1 MKFISAGAIFL
12 GILFDP
18 GSGGAVAQTSNVDA
32 KIQDSIIAA
41 LAVKDQRA
49 VLGWRFIESISS
61 TIDKTTATLN
71 GKDLGDPPVQA
82 YPAPDDTTT
91 VIALLDI
98 GDPRRADQIER
109 GKVAM
114 LLLREQTQPY
124 HRLAFAVY
132 GLEGNLLTAAD
143 NDPASLIRLLLQ
155 MPALD
160 EPSNLSGAIVHSI
173 RSLEGSQTSRRAIF
187 VLTDGHNDGSIDL
200 AAVRDLAVS
209 TGVVID
215 ILLFPGDR
223 PVQLDVL
230 EQMAVA
236 TGGQLIK
243 PEALVG
249 FLRQPFAALDSGG
262 TQVFSLAGKQRLF
275 WQSGSDVKAAITYG
289 TKTIDLTAAA
299 DVPRADPLRTAEYLI
314 KDHPV
319 ALAGSAVAAL
329 ALLGGLA
336 FFGVRRG
343 RSGQSDQV
351 QPVQPAEVQPAP
363 PAQPG
368 PPVQPAE
375 AAVSTAAEPE
385 PAPVLAVLQN
395 IDDGTAYAIN
405 SPLANIGRATTNEIV
420 IDDAAVSRRHA
431 VLQQEGFGAFTIE
444 NLSGNGTFVNHRK
457 IDKSP
462 LVDGDLITMGS
473 TTFRY
478 AQSDPAERPAGR

>member
-1 MKFISAGAIFL
+1 MKYIPVAAIFL
-12 GILFDP
+12 SVLS
-18 GSGGAVAQTSNVDA
+18 SGGAVAQSSNVDA

-49 VLGWRFIESISS
+49 VLGWRFIESINS

-82 YPAPDDTTT
+82 YPAPDDTTSI
-91 VIALLDI
+91 IALLDI
-98 GDPRRADQIER
+98 GDPRRAEQIER
-109 GKVAM
+109 GKLAM
-114 LLLREQTQPY
+114 LLLREQTQAY
-124 HRLAFAVY
+124 DHLAFAVY
-132 GLEGNLLTAAD
+132 GLEGKLLTAAD
-143 NDPASLIRLLLQ
+143 NDPQALVRLLMQ

-160 EPSNLSGAIVHSI
+160 ESSNLSGAIVHSI
-173 RSLEGSQTSRRAIF
+173 RTLEALRTSRRAIF
-187 VLTDGHNDGSIDL
+187 VLTDGHNDGSIEL

-209 TGVVID
+209 TGVVVN

-223 PVQLDVL
+223 PVQLDAL
-230 EQMAVA
+230 EQLAVA

-243 PEALVG
+243 PEALTG
-249 FLRQPFAALDSGG
+249 FLRQPFAALDSGATQIFSFAG
-262 TQVFSLAGKQRLF
+262 TERLF
-275 WQSGSDVKAAITYG
+275 WQSASDVKVVITYG
-289 TKTIDLTAAA
+289 TKTIELTAAA
-299 DVPRADPLRTAEYLI
+299 NVPRAGPLRTGEYLI
-314 KDHPV
+314 QDHPV

-336 FFGVRRG
+336 FLGVRRR
-343 RSGQSDQV
+343 RSVQPDQV

-363 PAQPG
+363 SAQPG
-368 PPVQPAE
+368 PPAQPEE
-375 AAVSTAAEPE
+375 AALRMVAEPE
-385 PAPVLAVLQN
+385 PSLVLAVLQN

-478 AQSDPAERPAGR
+478 AQSDPGERSAGG

>member
-1 MKFISAGAIFL
+1 MKFIPAAAVFL
-12 GILFDP
+12 SVLLDFS
-18 GSGGAVAQTSNVDA
+18 SGGAVAQTSNVDA

-49 VLGWRFIESISS
+49 VLGWRFIESIDS

-82 YPAPDDTTT
+82 YPAPDDTTS

-109 GKVAM
+109 GKLAM
-114 LLLREQTQPY
+114 LLLREQTQAY

-132 GLEGNLLTAAD
+132 GLEGNLLTASD
-143 NDPASLIRLLLQ
+143 DDPQSLVRLLMQ

-160 EPSNLSGAIVHSI
+160 EPSNLSGAIIHSI
-173 RSLEGSQTSRRAIF
+173 RTLEGLRTSRRAIF

-200 AAVRDLAVS
+200 AAVRDLAIS

-223 PVQLDVL
+223 PAQPDAL

-243 PEALVG
+243 PEALIG

-262 TQVFSLAGKQRLF
+262 TQVFSLAGMERLF
-275 WQSGSDVKAAITYG
+275 WQSGSDVKAVITYG
-289 TKTIDLTAAA
+289 TKTIELTAAA
-299 DVPRADPLRTAEYLI
+299 DVPRADPLRTAENLI
-314 KDHPV
+314 QDHPA
-319 ALAGSAVAAL
+319 ALAGSAVAVL

-336 FFGVRRG
+336 FFGMRRG
-343 RSGQSDQV
+343 RSVQPDQV
-351 QPVQPAEVQPAP
+351 QPVQPAEVQPAS
-363 PAQPG
+363 PAQP
-368 PPVQPAE
+368 VQPEE
-375 AAVSTAAEPE
+375 AVVRMIPEPE

-478 AQSDPAERPAGR
+478 AQSDPGQQPAGR